1 MQCSNARLLSTSGG
15 SGHLNEL
22 NWAIPFNIH
31 TPPMD
36 GVFCFDN
43 PQKITF
49 TKDPSEISMDE
60 LNLLDTPQN
69 YPWMKLFSLYTPQKC
84 LWMKSFFLYTPQ
96 KCLWMRLFFLYTPQK
111 CLWIRLFFLYASQ
124 KCLDEVMFLVYLSNM
139 CTLKQ
144 VEFIFYYSLLKKLT
158 DWSTIR

>member
-1 MQCSNARLLSTSGG
+1 MYRIDKALSHSVYSLYKAISEHERARILSILHCTLCTRGQMK
-15 SGHLNEL
+15 
-22 NWAIPFNIH
+22 WAIPFNIH

-69 YPWMKLFSLYTPQKC
+69 YLWMKLFSLYTTQKC

-139 CTLKQ
+139 CT
-144 VEFIFYYSLLKKLT
+144 
-158 DWSTIR
+158 

>member
-1 MQCSNARLLSTSGG
+1 MAAR
-15 SGHLNEL
+15 
-22 NWAIPFNIH
+22 AIPFNIH

-36 GVFCFDN
+36 GLFCFDN

-69 YPWMKLFSLYTPQKC
+69 YLWMKLFS
-84 LWMKSFFLYTPQ
+84 
-96 KCLWMRLFFLYTPQK
+96 LYTPQK

-139 CTLKQ
+139 CT
-144 VEFIFYYSLLKKLT
+144 
-158 DWSTIR
+158 